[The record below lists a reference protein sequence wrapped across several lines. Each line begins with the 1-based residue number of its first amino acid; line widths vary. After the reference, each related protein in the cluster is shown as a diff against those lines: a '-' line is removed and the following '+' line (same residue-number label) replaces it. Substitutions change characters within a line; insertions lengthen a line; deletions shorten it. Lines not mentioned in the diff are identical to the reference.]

1 MNHSHSLTKSVSG
14 VYKWRIKVITRQF
27 WPLNVPISLLSH
39 WPQSAC
45 PHFDL
50 AFCPHIMV
58 KTERLKPYYYFG
70 MMRTVSGV
78 SQVAF
83 EWAYFSLAE
92 VSYCGQ
98 KFRLACR

>member
-1 MNHSHSLTKSVSG
+1 M
-14 VYKWRIKVITRQF
+14 WRIKINLRQF
-27 WPLNVPISLLSH
+27 WPEFVPISLLSH
-39 WPQSAC
+39 WSQSVC

-50 AFCPHIMV
+50 AFCPHTMV
-58 KTERLKPYYYFG
+58 KTVRLELYYYFG
-70 MMRTVSGV
+70 IMRTVSGV

-83 EWAYFSLAE
+83 EWASFSIAE